1 MSRARRKPQHDRPR
15 QGQAEHRQPETAKPR
30 GHDTERELAEP
41 TRTNDLSHTI
51 GMLTEQH
58 DRQITEAR
66 TTAALVGGV
75 LLGLAGGV
83 LDSLIGDLA
92 TGSRAALPRAALFD
106 SRSWSVSS

>member
-1 MSRARRKPQHDRPR
+1 
-15 QGQAEHRQPETAKPR
+15 
-30 GHDTERELAEP
+30 
-41 TRTNDLSHTI
+41 
-51 GMLTEQH
+51 MLTEQH